1 MKRDASDAEIQ
12 KAFRKLAKELHPD
25 QNKNNKASEERFKRI
40 TAAYDF
46 LKDADKRKKFDAGQI
61 DATVARSIAAS
72 AGGGRQ
78 QGSPFGAGAGA
89 SAQFEGLDIDDIM
102 DMFGGGRRGGGFGGQ
117 PGAAQKGS
125 DLKIKLDIDLLDT
138 IVGNTRRVLF
148 SDGRTVDVNIPKG
161 SKDGQVLRLKGQGA
175 ASPSGRGPHGDA
187 LVELRLKAHPIFRAD
202 GNDLHMDL
210 FVSLPD
216 AVLGGKVQAP
226 TPDGPVSVNPGQGVE
241 FRRRAAA
248 EGPGCVRRQGRRA
261 GRPVRA
267 RRDCVA
273 RPAGGHAGRPA
284 WGTDDAGGTLARS
297 RRIHTDDAGAA
308 EVGFSPFRH
317 LLRKCHLPRER
328 GRKAVAVVI
337 LRNKLEDMSA
347 ECWAWSRRGGIAA
360 EAGGLKSKS
369 PLPHLIRRRL
379 RVGLFVRSP
388 IKMEGYERKKEKRK
402 LSLLR

>member
-1 MKRDASDAEIQ
+1 MAGDPYTELGVKRDASDADIQ

-25 QNKNNKASEERFKRI
+25 QNKGNKASEERFKRI

-46 LKDADKRKKFDAGQI
+46 LKDADKRKKFDNGQI
-61 DATVARSIAAS
+61 DADGREIYRGFGG
-72 AGGGRQ
+72 GGGRQ

-102 DMFGGGRRGGGFGGQ
+102 DMFGGGRRGGGFGGFGGQ
-117 PGAAQKGS
+117 QSAPAKGS

-226 TPDGPVSVNPGQGVE
+226 TPDGPVSVNLAKGSNSGAVL
-241 FRRRAAA
+241 RLK
-248 EGPGCVRRQGRRA
+248 GRGA
-261 GRPVRA
+261 FDAKDGGRGDLFA
-267 RRDCVA
+267 
-273 RPAGGHAGRPA
+273 H
-284 WGTDDAGGTLARS
+284 
-297 RRIHTDDAGAA
+297 
-308 EVGFSPFRH
+308 
-317 LLRKCHLPRER
+317 
-328 GRKAVAVVI
+328 VVI
-337 LRNKLEDMSA
+337 ALPDRLEDMPADLHSELMA
-347 ECWAWSRRGGIAA
+347 LVEAWRDRGGYAPTVSA
-360 EAGGLKSKS
+360 
-369 PLPHLIRRRL
+369 RR
-379 RVGLFVRSP
+379 
-388 IKMEGYERKKEKRK
+388 K
-402 LSLLR
+402 